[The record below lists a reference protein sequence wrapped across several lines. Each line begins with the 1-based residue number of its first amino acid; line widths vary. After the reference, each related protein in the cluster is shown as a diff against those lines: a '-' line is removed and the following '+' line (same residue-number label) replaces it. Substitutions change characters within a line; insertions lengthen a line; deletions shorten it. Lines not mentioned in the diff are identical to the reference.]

1 MSIPAISPAEAAK
14 LIAAGAVL
22 VDIRQ
27 PDEHARE
34 RIAGAR
40 CTPLATLDGARL
52 EPGTVIFHCR
62 SGMRTAAHA
71 ATLAAAG
78 AGDCYILAGGI
89 DGWKKAGLPTELDR
103 KVPIDLM
110 RQVQIVAGLLVL
122 IGVLGGLLVH
132 PGLFGLAGFVGAG
145 LAFAGISGFCGMAR
159 LLALMPWKRRLA
171 GA

>member
-1 MSIPAISPAEAAK
+1 
-14 LIAAGAVL
+14 
-22 VDIRQ
+22 
-27 PDEHARE
+27 
-34 RIAGAR
+34 
-40 CTPLATLDGARL
+40 
-52 EPGTVIFHCR
+52 
-62 SGMRTAAHA
+62 MRTAAHA

-159 LLALMPWKRRLA
+159 RLALMPWNRRLA